1 MRARFWIW
9 TLLLAA
15 TLLIAWNSDLF
26 VPIEQWLVSL
36 TGHPEIHNR
45 FNDPDYGRV
54 DALTLL
60 LSVFVLSPFAA
71 FHIIAA
77 FTFALIVAALLIE
90 PVLRTF
96 SLPDWVALPVVLAG
110 SACGVWAASGFWLP
124 QSLHVLGLVVKAWT
138 VYFGVE
144 GPIPH

>member
-1 MRARFWIW
+1 VRSKFWVW
-9 TLLLAA
+9 LLLAAA
-15 TLLIAWNSDLF
+15 TLLIAWNTDIF
-26 VPIEQWLVSL
+26 VPVEHWLVSL
-36 TGHPEIHNR
+36 AGHPEIRNQ

-71 FHIIAA
+71 LLIIAA
-77 FTFALIVAALLIE
+77 FTFALIIAALLIE

-96 SLPDWVALPVVLAG
+96 SLPDWVAVPVVLAG

-124 QSLHVLGLVVKAWT
+124 QSLHLLGLVVKAWT
-138 VYFGVE
+138 VYFGMDR
-144 GPIPH
+144 PYPH

>member
-1 MRARFWIW
+1 AG
-9 TLLLAA
+9 A
-15 TLLIAWNSDLF
+15 TLLIAWSTDIL
-26 VPIEQWLVSL
+26 VPVEHWLLSL
-36 TGHPEIHNR
+36 AGHPEIQSQ

-71 FHIIAA
+71 LLIIAA

-96 SLPDWVALPVVLAG
+96 SLPDWGAVPVVLARSVVG
-110 SACGVWAASGFWLP
+110 RGAVSGFWLP
-124 QSLHVLGLVVKAWT
+124 QSLHLLGLVVKAWT
-138 VYFGVE
+138 VYFGIDR
-144 GPIPH
+144 PYPH